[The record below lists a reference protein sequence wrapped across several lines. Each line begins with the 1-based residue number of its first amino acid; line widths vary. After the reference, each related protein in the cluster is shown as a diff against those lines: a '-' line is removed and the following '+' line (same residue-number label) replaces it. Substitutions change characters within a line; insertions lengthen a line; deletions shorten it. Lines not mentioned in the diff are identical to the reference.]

1 MHRATSPRTIAK
13 DVELPML
20 TANEND
26 LLCRVEGAAPMGR
39 LMRGHWLP
47 ICMAE
52 EVAEPDGA
60 PLRARL
66 LGEDLVVFRDSDGR
80 LGVVGEHCPHRRASL
95 ALGRN
100 EESGLRC
107 LYHGW
112 KIDVDGNVVE
122 MPSEPPAS
130 CLAAKVKHTA
140 YRSEETGG
148 FVWVWMG
155 ADAAPPFERPAWAPS
170 PTTKVSIVKMLVN
183 ANWAQVLE
191 GAIDSAHSSTLHAT
205 DMPPARVDGARA
217 TATVWPR
224 PSTDKAPRLVVQS
237 TEFGFRY
244 AAIRRPIKDA
254 ATRDYIRVTLFV
266 APFTVLIPPNNQ
278 YNLSILNIP
287 VDDTHTMFYFIA
299 WSDRDDG
306 GIDQDAWRT
315 FCGALPGVD
324 LDAHFRHRRN
334 RDNGY
339 LQDRLAMQ
347 AGDFTGMRG
356 IPVQDLA
363 MWETMGAIADRSAE
377 RLGAS
382 DVAIVE
388 FRKLM
393 VDAVRR
399 HANGEPVIGAPG
411 RRPPY
416 VTLQS
421 FEGIV
426 PKGSDWTTLGA
437 AANGSVLATET
448 MPNG

>member
-1 MHRATSPRTIAK
+1 
-13 DVELPML
+13 ML
-20 TANEND
+20 TAEENA

-39 LMRGHWLP
+39 MMRAHWLP
-47 ICMAE
+47 ICMSE
-52 EVAEPDGA
+52 EVAEPDGT
-60 PLRARL
+60 PVRARL

-112 KIDVDGNVVE
+112 KIDVEGNVVE
-122 MPSEPPAS
+122 MPSEPAAS
-130 CLAAKVKHTA
+130 CLAAKVRHTA
-140 YRSEETGG
+140 YPSEEAGG
-148 FVWVWMG
+148 FVWTYMG
-155 ADAAPPFERPAWAPS
+155 ADVPPPFEAPAWAPS
-170 PTTKVSIVKMLVN
+170 AQTRISIVKMRID

-224 PSTDKAPRLVVQS
+224 PSTDKAPRLHVQR
-237 TEFGFRY
+237 TDFGFRY

-266 APFTVLIPPNNQ
+266 APFTVLIPPNNL
-278 YNLSILNIP
+278 YNLSILNVPI
-287 VDDTHTMFYFIA
+287 DDTHTMFYFIA
-299 WSDRDDG
+299 WSDRAG
-306 GIDQDAWRT
+306 GGVDQEAWRR
-315 FCGALPGVD
+315 FCGAQPGLD
-324 LDAHFRHRRN
+324 LDRDFRHRRN

-339 LQDRLAMQ
+339 LQDRQAMRL
-347 AGDFTGMRG
+347 GDFTGIRG
-356 IPVQDLA
+356 IPTQDMA
-363 MWETMGAIADRSAE
+363 MWETMGPIADRSSE

-388 FRKLM
+388 FRNIM

-399 HANGEPVIGAPG
+399 HAAGEPALATHSH
-411 RRPPY
+411 RPAY

-426 PKGSDWTTLGA
+426 AKGADWTSLGEARSA
-437 AANGSVLATET
+437 ADVADASQASA
-448 MPNG
+448 